1 MRIRNVGGMTS
12 GIVLA
17 CTIAGTALAAD
28 PKKITVGIVETVRLD
43 PGNLTLEAKI
53 DTGAD
58 ESSLDAR
65 NIELFDR
72 NGEKWVRFTVPLRR
86 GPKTLELP
94 FVRMMEI
101 KRANA
106 PSAERPVVRMTVCLG
121 GLTIPANVNL
131 TDRAGLTYRMLIG
144 RSILAGRVLVDPQ
157 HENMTKP
164 RCKESAK

>member
-1 MRIRNVGGMTS
+1 MRIWNVGGMAF
-12 GIVLA
+12 GIALA
-17 CTIAGTALAAD
+17 CTVAGAVLAAGT
-28 PKKITVGIVETVRLD
+28 KKITVGVVETVRLD

-65 NIELFDR
+65 DIRLIER

-121 GLTIPANVNL
+121 KLAVPANVNL
-131 TDRAGLTYRMLIG
+131 TDRSGLAYRMLIG
-144 RSILAGRVLVDPQ
+144 RSILAGRALVDPE
-157 HENMTKP
+157 HENLTKP